1 MDLLDE
7 LEAMAQ
13 TVSLS
18 TSNEIHDATV
28 HTWQTLFG
36 YSRSE
41 AIERIKQYRQY
52 RQRPHDVVIS
62 DSHWEMVRQ
71 QKESEGFD
79 REAYEYSCGM
89 ANRRESHEAKPTDR
103 QLRKLQSSSFLV
115 KLEGPLS
122 SIAAV
127 AEATNIT
134 RLSEQDII
142 EAIDTSGQPSFFCQI
157 NGINK
162 LAIEEFLSNSAT
174 HSGVRPTF
182 IRDSRAK
189 KDLSVDSIYPTLG
202 TDSTIPQYRLR
213 SDTDIPRPAQNEY
226 PVWCFFY
233 GTLAESS
240 VLSKLLDI
248 QPIYVNARIVGGVM
262 KSWGKYNALIDD
274 SDAANI
280 LHGKAFLVENKDQED
295 TLRVYETDAYEVV
308 RCCIEM
314 EAGESVNGL
323 TFRFIEDAM
332 N

>member
-18 TSNEIHDATV
+18 TSDEIHDATV
-28 HTWQTLFG
+28 HMWQTLFG

-41 AIERIKQYRQY
+41 AIRRIRQYRQY

-89 ANRRESHEAKPTDR
+89 ANRKESHEGKPTGR

-122 SIAAV
+122 DIAAV
-127 AEATNIT
+127 AEAANVAC
-134 RLSEQDII
+134 LSAQGIF
-142 EAIDTSGQPSFFCQI
+142 EAVDTSGQPSFFYRI

-162 LAIEEFLSNSAT
+162 LAIEEFLSNSVT
-174 HSGVRPTF
+174 HPGFRPTF

-189 KDLSVDSIYPTLG
+189 KDLSVDSVYPTLG
-202 TDSTIPQYRLR
+202 IDSTMPQYRVR
-213 SDTDIPRPAQNEY
+213 SDTDVPRPVQNEY
-226 PVWCFFY
+226 PVWYFFY

-240 VLSKLLDI
+240 VLSKLLNV
-248 QPIYVNARIVGGVM
+248 QPIYVNASIVGGVM
-262 KSWGKYNALIDD
+262 KSWGKYNALVDD
-274 SDAANI
+274 LDAANI
-280 LHGKAFLVENKDQED
+280 LHGKAFLVENKDQEN

-314 EAGESVNGL
+314 EADESVNGL
-323 TFRFIEDAM
+323 TFRFIGDAM